1 MHMGKTYKGVFKPKN
16 PSKYRGDPTNII
28 YRSRWELLFMRY
40 LDNNSGIK
48 EWASEE
54 LIIPYRSPI
63 DGRVHRYFP
72 DFWIKKINSE
82 GKLDTVV
89 VEIKPFKETVEPTPQ
104 KNLTK
109 RYLYEVKTWGVN
121 SSKWQAARSYCAD
134 RGWEFT
140 IITEKELGLKF

>member
-1 MHMGKTYKGVFKPKN
+1 MGKTYKGVFKPKN

-72 DFWIKKINSE
+72 DFSPVGGTSVPN
-82 GKLDTVV
+82 LDHNKH
-89 VEIKPFKETVEPTPQ
+89 IH
-104 KNLTK
+104 
-109 RYLYEVKTWGVN
+109 G
-121 SSKWQAARSYCAD
+121 
-134 RGWEFT
+134 
-140 IITEKELGLKF
+140 

>member
-1 MHMGKTYKGVFKPKN
+1 MKTYKGIFKPRN
-16 PSKYRGDPTNII
+16 PVKYKGDAHNII
-28 YRSRWELLFMRY
+28 YRSRWEAVFMKY
-40 LDNNSGIK
+40 LDDHPDVQ

-54 LIIPYRSPI
+54 LAIPYRSPI

-72 DFWIKKINSE
+72 DFWVKKLNRE
-82 GKLDTVV
+82 GKTDVVV
-89 VEIKPFKETVEPTPQ
+89 VEIKPFKETAEPTPQ

-121 SSKWQAARSYCAD
+121 SAKWAEARKYCKN
-134 RGWEFT
+134 RGWDFI